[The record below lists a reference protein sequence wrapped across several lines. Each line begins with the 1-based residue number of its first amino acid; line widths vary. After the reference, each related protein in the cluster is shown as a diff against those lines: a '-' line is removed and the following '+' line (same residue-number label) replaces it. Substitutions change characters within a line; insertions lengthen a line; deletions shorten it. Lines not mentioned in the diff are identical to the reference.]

1 MNNYF
6 AKVNIKKVLI
16 RRKNE
21 NSGRNLKGFLFLINN
36 RVETKTKLIN
46 NASIG
51 SEAISN
57 RMPTTVTW

>member
-57 RMPTTVTW
+57 RMPTTASW

>member
-36 RVETKTKLIN
+36 RVETKNKIIN

-57 RMPTTVTW
+57 RMPTTASW